1 LAIRS
6 SLEGTSPTM
15 DPSNLKLGEL
25 RISTMVVTADLGT
38 TLNLQRLLDHFHEV
52 AIPLT
57 WPAEGFLKVEYKP
70 IFLAKENASAMELQK
85 AKLKAKA
92 QEKIIIGTCSRDEL
106 TKRKKSKNIFFNQS
120 TLVVRRQ
127 YDTTKDGYPVF
138 KEVNIKLFKNG
149 GIQMTGIPSDQF
161 AQDTLAWLATMLQT
175 FSVPVLDGKPK
186 PHRYSIQLINSD
198 YQVNGNINRERLHEI
213 LVNEYNLFSSFESTI
228 YQGCD
233 TKYFYNEA
241 APINAPEGICPC
253 GDTLC
258 AGNGDGRTLGQC
270 KEITISPFHTG
281 SIIITGARRFE
292 QIQKA
297 YVFMNK
303 ILTRHCHDI
312 IKPFPEKKTVSTSA
326 SSSSATKKAKAT
338 KITTKRKAASASAE
352 ISAAH

>member
-1 LAIRS
+1 
-6 SLEGTSPTM
+6 M
-15 DPSNLKLGEL
+15 DPSNLTLGEL

-38 TLNLQRLLDHFHEV
+38 SLNLQRLLDHFHEV

-57 WPAEGFLKVEYKP
+57 WPTEGFLKVEYKP
-70 IFLAKENASAMELQK
+70 IFAVKENANAMELQK

-127 YDTTKDGYPVF
+127 YDTTKDGQPVF

-149 GIQMTGIPSDQF
+149 GIQMTGIPSDKF
-161 AQDTLAWLATMLQT
+161 AQDTLKWLAESLQT

-186 PHRYSIQLINSD
+186 PHRYNIQLINSD

-241 APINAPEGICPC
+241 APPHAPEGICPC
-253 GDTLC
+253 GETLC
-258 AGNGDGRTLGQC
+258 AGNGDGRSIGQC

-292 QIQKA
+292 QIEKA

-303 ILTRHCHDI
+303 ILMRHCRDV
-312 IKPFPEKKTVSTSA
+312 IKPFPEKKPVA
-326 SSSSATKKAKAT
+326 AAAAKP
-338 KITTKRKAASASAE
+338 KVPKVTKRKAAAE